1 MPRDTE
7 TGQPAKGLR
16 TSAHRLPVALP
27 ASNRGAARLHR
38 SSGHGHWLA
47 SIEGERPTEGLHR
60 LPLAAPELR
69 LHRTE
74 GAAHGCTGCHRRAAS
89 IEGGWPTEG
98 LHRLPLAAPELRP
111 RPPWK
116 PASKAERPTEGR
128 RTSRTRRLAA
138 LLRGFCESH
147 ATGYR
152 NRPTGQGAAHV
163 GAPAASGFASIEP
176 RGCAAAPELRPRPL
190 ACQHRRRTANRG
202 AAPAATGCTGAPAA
216 SNRGA
221 AHGCTGCHMLA
232 ALRWQP
238 VQPCAAPRFD
248 AAGAPVQ
255 PVAAGAAPRFAFDW
269 TPTVAGAAHVG
280 APGCAVGVQSNA
292 NRGAARLPVAAPATA
307 TGCTGAPATAT
318 LEASIE
324 GGTANRGA
332 AHVAYKASSSP
343 SERVLR
349 KPCHGIPK
357 PANRPRGCA
366 RRRTGCQWLASIEG
380 ERGAR
385 RRTGHGWSPIERK
398 PRGCTGCHWLHRSSG
413 CIEPRGCARLHRLPS
428 KGCQHRRRMANRGA
442 ARLHRPRPL
451 AASIEG
457 LPRGYVKALNPVDS
471 SWRDQVA

>member
-74 GAAHGCTGCHRRAAS
+74 GLRTAAPAA
-89 IEGGWPTEG
+89 IEG
-98 LHRLPLAAPELRP
+98 L
-111 RPPWK
+111 
-116 PASKAERPTEGR
+116 PASKAD
-128 RTSRTRRLAA
+128 
-138 LLRGFCESH
+138 
-147 ATGYR
+147 
-152 NRPTGQGAAHV
+152 GQ
-163 GAPAASGFASIEP
+163 P
-176 RGCAAAPELRPRPL
+176 R
-190 ACQHRRRTANRG
+190 
-202 AAPAATGCTGAPAA
+202 GCTGAPAA
-216 SNRGA
+216 IPWHGFRIEGGA
-221 AHGCTGCHMLA
+221 RRRT
-232 ALRWQP
+232 
-238 VQPCAAPRFD
+238 
-248 AAGAPVQ
+248 
-255 PVAAGAAPRFAFDW
+255 
-269 TPTVAGAAHVG
+269 
-280 APGCAVGVQSNA
+280 GCAVGVQSNA
-292 NRGAARLPVAAPATA
+292 NRGAAPAA

-366 RRRTGCQWLASIEG
+366 RRRTGCQWLCQHRTEGLRGCTGAPATATGLPASKANG
-380 ERGAR
+380 Q
-385 RRTGHGWSPIERK
+385 

-413 CIEPRGCARLHRLPS
+413 CIEPKGLRTAAPAAIEGLPASKADGQPRGCTGCHWLHRSSGHGHLGS
-428 KGCQHRRRMANRGA
+428 QHRRRNGQ
-442 ARLHRPRPL
+442 
-451 AASIEG
+451 
-457 LPRGYVKALNPVDS
+457 PRGGARRVQGV
-471 SWRDQVA
+471 

>member
-74 GAAHGCTGCHRRAAS
+74 GLRTAAPAA
-89 IEGGWPTEG
+89 IEGLPASKADGQTEG
-98 LHRLPLAAPELRP
+98 LHRSSGCQHRRRRTSAHRAARLASNRTQTEGLRGCQWLHRPRPLAAPELRP

-116 PASKAERPTEGR
+116 PASKAERPTEGL

-163 GAPAASGFASIEP
+163 GAPAASGLPASKAN
-176 RGCAAAPELRPRPL
+176 AAHVGAP
-190 ACQHRRRTANRG
+190 ATVGVQSNANRG

-221 AHGCTGCHMLA
+221 AHGCTGCHRRA
-232 ALRWQP
+232 
-238 VQPCAAPRFD
+238 
-248 AAGAPVQ
+248 
-255 PVAAGAAPRFAFDW
+255 
-269 TPTVAGAAHVG
+269 
-280 APGCAVGVQSNA
+280 
-292 NRGAARLPVAAPATA
+292 
-307 TGCTGAPATAT
+307 
-318 LEASIE
+318 ASIE
-324 GGTANRGA
+324 GGWPT
-332 AHVAYKASSSP
+332 
-343 SERVLR
+343 
-349 KPCHGIPK
+349 
-357 PANRPRGCA
+357 
-366 RRRTGCQWLASIEG
+366 EG
-380 ERGAR
+380 L
-385 RRTGHGWSPIERK
+385 
-398 PRGCTGCHWLHRSSG
+398 RGCTGHGHWQ
-413 CIEPRGCARLHRLPS
+413 PAS
-428 KGCQHRRRMANRGA
+428 KGYRGA
-442 ARLHRPRPL
+442 TSKR
-451 AASIEG
+451 
-457 LPRGYVKALNPVDS
+457 
-471 SWRDQVA
+471 